1 MRTYSNEEIAGT
13 MMRLRNRASKLAHNY
28 RDIIVMVDGPGD
40 GEFSLM
46 DLKEAVE
53 NCFTY
58 RIEY

>member
-1 MRTYSNEEIAGT
+1 